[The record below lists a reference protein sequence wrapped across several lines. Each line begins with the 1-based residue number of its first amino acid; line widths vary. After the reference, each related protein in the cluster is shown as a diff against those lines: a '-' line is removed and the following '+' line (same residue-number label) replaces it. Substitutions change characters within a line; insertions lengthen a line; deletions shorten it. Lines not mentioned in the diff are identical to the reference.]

1 MKDKR
6 KIIIYSIIFC
16 ILSLIILIAKI
27 NSLFILLVFIVLL
40 GIYFVRYR
48 IKKEKIIEDNT
59 QNNKK
64 NDIVI
69 NTDLP
74 PNFDIISFKKE
85 AEDLFI
91 NMQIAFSNLDYE
103 KISDILC
110 NEICEQFKKQMMH
123 LQKNNKLSIRENIE
137 IIDFKINSYANDKI
151 IVSIGVYED
160 KYTKY
165 LDKTENANVIRYE
178 DYYEVEYLIGNGFK
192 INNLRLLNSRTKK
205 N

>member
-40 GIYFVRYR
+40 GIYFARYR
-48 IKKEKIIEDNT
+48 IKKEKTIEDNT

-103 KISDILC
+103 KISEILC
-110 NEICEQFKKQMMH
+110 NEICEQFQKQMMH

-165 LDKTENANVIRYE
+165 LDKPENANVIRYE
-178 DYYEVEYLIGNGFK
+178 DYYEIEYLIGNGFK